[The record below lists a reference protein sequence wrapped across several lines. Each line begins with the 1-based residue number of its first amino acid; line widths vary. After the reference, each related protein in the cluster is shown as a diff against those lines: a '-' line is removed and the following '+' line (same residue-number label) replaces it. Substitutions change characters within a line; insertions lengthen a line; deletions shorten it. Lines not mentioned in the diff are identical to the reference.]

1 MELTTSKDGTK
12 IAYDQT
18 GQGPAL
24 ILVGGSFEQRAM
36 QSETSNLASHPI
48 LQQHFSVIHYD
59 RRGRGDSTD
68 NHPYDVE
75 REVDDIDALISAVGG
90 SAYISG
96 ISSGAILAMEAT
108 IGLGSKVKKLAM
120 YEPPFQY
127 AGANTGMILKE
138 FRDQFTR
145 AMTEGRRKDAVGHF
159 LTMLGMPEE
168 HLESLHQLPMWSM
181 WEDIAPTLGYDACLL
196 GEDGSIPTS
205 RAGLITVPTLIMN
218 GEASF
223 PTMAIVAGALAYAIP
238 GSIRLT
244 LKDQKHEVNAEALAP
259 VLVDFFNPIP

>member
-1 MELTTSKDGTK
+1 MEMITSKDGTN
-12 IAYDQT
+12 IAFDQN

-36 QSETSNLASHPI
+36 QSETSNLAAHPI
-48 LQQHFSVIHYD
+48 LQQHFRVIHFD

-68 NHPYDVE
+68 NHPYAVE

-108 IGLGSKVKKLAM
+108 IGLGSKVRKLAM

-127 AGANTGMILKE
+127 AGANTGIILTE
-138 FRDQFTR
+138 FRSQFTK
-145 AMTEGRRKDAVGHF
+145 AMAEGRRKDAVGHF

-168 HLESLHQLPMWSM
+168 HLENLHQLPMWSM
-181 WEDIAPTLGYDACLL
+181 WEDIAPTLGYDAGLL
-196 GEDGSIPTS
+196 GEDGSIPTG
-205 RAGLITVPTLIMN
+205 RAARIAVPTLIMN

-223 PTMAIVAGALAYAIP
+223 PTLATVADTLAHAIP
-238 GSIRLT
+238 DAKRLT
-244 LKDQKHEVNAEALAP
+244 LKDQKHEVKAEVLAP
-259 VLVDFFNPIP
+259 VLVDFFNSIP